1 MHPGLVEVTDGPA
14 EVGLAFG
21 MVEKSAA
28 QPGIWNLLPVRLVYR
43 NGDKSVA
50 VGLNGLSFL
59 LRGGMNVGK
68 PLRITT
74 PRDGDVI
81 SIGGRVL
88 VDAPVQGDV
97 WTLGADI
104 ELTPRADVSG
114 DIVALGG
121 KVLGASRAAVRGTIS
136 QVPQLKIPFLGVM
149 GMQFSVQALGF
160 GRQLLGYLLLGIGLF
175 LSSYFLTAHARGLYH
190 GLTGAWRPALV
201 TLVISLVLVPLLAA
215 LLVLSVVGIF
225 LLPVLAIIIAL
236 IALDG
241 FLLLARLGGLLRKA
255 GGGGAGEDAL
265 FLLSSGL
272 LGLFLL
278 KLPALA
284 GIVLTMLRS
293 DAAARA
299 GDTAAGQPRSDG
311 CGTAVW
317 IRSFPGPRPRAN
329 GTLTPGGSRVPRLS
343 RSPTGRDST
352 CTSFLIR
359 RGTCRCGPPWA
370 PCVHL
375 DLLGLEAPPLPP
387 ADPLA
392 PTAVVP
398 EAPAENWPIALWD
411 ACAPATGARPPAA
424 CRGPAGCGP

>member
-1 MHPGLVEVTDGPA
+1 MRKLVLSILALIALFSAIRASSEAIVVPGAGAGRGIQVHPGLVEFTDGSA

-43 NGDKSVA
+43 NGDKSMA

-104 ELTPRADVSG
+104 ELTPRAVVSG

-121 KVLGASRAAVRGTIS
+121 KVLGASRAVVQGTIS

-149 GMQFSVQALGF
+149 GTQFSVQALGF

-175 LSSYFLTAHARGLYH
+175 LSTYYLTAHARGLYH

-201 TLVISLVLVPLLAA
+201 TLVISLVLVPLFAA
-215 LLVLSVVGIF
+215 LLVVSVVGIF
-225 LLPVLAIIIAL
+225 LLPVLAIIVAL

-241 FLLLARLGGLLRKA
+241 FLLLCARLGGLLRKA
-255 GGGGAGEDAL
+255 GGGGAGEDSL

-299 GDTAAGQPRSDG
+299 GDILQQVSLGLMAAG
-311 CGTAVW
+311 
-317 IRSFPGPRPRAN
+317 
-329 GTLTPGGSRVPRLS
+329 
-343 RSPTGRDST
+343 
-352 CTSFLIR
+352 
-359 RGTCRCGPPWA
+359 
-370 PCVHL
+370 
-375 DLLGLEAPPLPP
+375 LLYGFGAS
-387 ADPLA
+387 LA
-392 PTAVVP
+392 HAH
-398 EAPAENWPIALWD
+398 
-411 ACAPATGARPPAA
+411 ARTE
-424 CRGPAGCGP
+424 R